1 MNIAFASRIIE
12 LRKSL
17 NMNQTDFAKSINS
30 TQAALSGYEKGD
42 RIPSYEILISIAQTY
57 NVSLDWLCG
66 LSTIKSTAEKITT
79 YPDLFQLFVK
89 ILETRYVEFSNM
101 PIIDVIDSDNMA
113 VTLTLHE
120 DANIQQF
127 FTEWCKVFELHCNN
141 TIDDELYNLWIE
153 KELAKYKDHKING
166 VPF

>member
-1 MNIAFASRIIE
+1 MNNTFSSRIKE
-12 LRKSL
+12 LRTSL
-17 NMNQTDFAKSINS
+17 KMTQSDFATSIGS
-30 TQAALSGYEKGD
+30 TQNALSGYEKGD

-79 YPDLFQLFVK
+79 YSDLFQLFIK
-89 ILETRYVEFSNM
+89 ILETRYVEFDTI
-101 PIIDVIDSDNMA
+101 PIIDVIDYDNMA

-120 DANIQQF
+120 DINMQQF